1 MCCRKLVLEASCTH
15 VFSEID
21 YSISFL
27 CLNSPVMLRKFDS
40 GVMVIQSK
48 THSDEEVI
56 FYEMFHYGYNFFFF
70 LSYFPC
76 AISYSFYVLRC
87 AEFYVFYNIWYFGHL
102 MGS

>member
-56 FYEMFHYGYNFFFF
+56 FYEMFHYGYNFFFSFPIFPVQF
-70 LSYFPC
+70 LIASTYFV
-76 AISYSFYVLRC
+76 VLN
-87 AEFYVFYNIWYFGHL
+87 FMSSIIFGIL
-102 MGS
+102 VI